1 VVNRVGDL
9 VGIVLGGV
17 SGKPIELE
25 GHEELGPV
33 YVTYITSAPFFLQ
46 RIERVFGRSVN
57 VEQVD
62 IAAIPGVIMG
72 TGRHHENDL
81 D

>member
-1 VVNRVGDL
+1 MNRVGNL

-33 YVTYITSAPFFLQ
+33 YVTYITSAPFLLQ
-46 RIERVFGRSVN
+46 RIERVFRRSLTL
-57 VEQVD
+57 EQVD
-62 IAAIPGVIMG
+62 ITAIPGVIMG
-72 TGRHHENDL
+72 TGKQDENDL
-81 D
+81 H